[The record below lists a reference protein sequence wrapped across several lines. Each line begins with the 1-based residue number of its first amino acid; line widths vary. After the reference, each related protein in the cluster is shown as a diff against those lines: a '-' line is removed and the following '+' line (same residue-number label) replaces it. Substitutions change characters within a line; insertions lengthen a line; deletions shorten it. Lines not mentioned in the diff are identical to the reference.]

1 MNSRM
6 SFFFLESKAISEEDE
21 VMMSGL
27 GHASLGRV
35 MMLGICC
42 DIPEV

>member
-1 MNSRM
+1 M
-6 SFFFLESKAISEEDE
+6 SFLEAEEIFEEDK
-21 VMMSGL
+21 VMMSGSGL
-27 GHASLGRV
+27 CHASLTRV